1 MNNEKKMEIII
12 EDKVAEGIYV
22 NSANIM
28 HNKAEVVV
36 DFTRIVPPPGKIKVL
51 SRIIMNPMHA
61 KLLLKALTDNI
72 DKYEK
77 QFGPIQ
83 IENLNE
89 KKVGFN
95 Q

>member
-1 MNNEKKMEIII
+1 MNNQKKMEITID
-12 EDKVAEGIYV
+12 DKVAEGVYV

-28 HNKAEVVV
+28 HNKAEVVI
-36 DFTRIVPPPGKIKVL
+36 DFTRIVPPPGKVKVL

-61 KLLLKALTDNI
+61 KLLLNALTNNI
-72 DKYEK
+72 DKYEQ
-77 QFGPIQ
+77 QFGSIQ
-83 IENLNE
+83 IENSND

>member
-1 MNNEKKMEIII
+1 MEQQKKMEITI

-28 HNKAEVVV
+28 HNKAEVVI
-36 DFTRIVPPPGKIKVL
+36 DFTRIVPPPGKVKVL
-51 SRIIMNPMHA
+51 SRVIMNPMHA
-61 KLLLKALTDNI
+61 KLLLKALENNI
-72 DKYEK
+72 EKYEK
-77 QFGPIQ
+77 QFGAIQ
-83 IENLNE
+83 IDSVTE

>member
-1 MNNEKKMEIII
+1 MENKKNMEIVID
-12 EDKVAEGIYV
+12 DKVAEGIYV

-28 HNKAEVVV
+28 HSKAEIVV

-61 KLLLKALTDNI
+61 KLLLNALTDNI
-72 DKYEK
+72 NKYEK
-77 QFGPIQ
+77 QFGTIQ
-83 IENLNE
+83 VDNPNE